1 MTTVLVTGAT
11 DGLGRRDRQ
20 RAAPGDLHADQDGH
34 RNRVTPRSAL
44 EEGLR
49 ATFNLV
55 RRVDVSGRS
64 FNGEHEARADAQA
77 YDPAARAR
85 LRELSE
91 GYLGG
96 ELSAGPPL

>member
-1 MTTVLVTGAT
+1 VIANALHPATFMPTKMVIETG
-11 DGLGRRDRQ
+11 
-20 RAAPGDLHADQDGH
+20 
-34 RNRVTPRSAL
+34 VTPRSAL